1 MVSAVMHLASDST
14 RVNFFNSEQR
24 LAAAAS
30 SDEETRPASQSN
42 PMRAPL
48 AVNAPINATRSK
60 IPMDMTGINF
70 FESDDLIQEAKE
82 DKVDNDIINDEIN
95 LPDHEL

>member
-1 MVSAVMHLASDST
+1 MVSAVMHLASEST

-42 PMRAPL
+42 DRMRAPL

-82 DKVDNDIINDEIN
+82 DKVVDNDIINDEMN
-95 LPDHEL
+95 LTDH